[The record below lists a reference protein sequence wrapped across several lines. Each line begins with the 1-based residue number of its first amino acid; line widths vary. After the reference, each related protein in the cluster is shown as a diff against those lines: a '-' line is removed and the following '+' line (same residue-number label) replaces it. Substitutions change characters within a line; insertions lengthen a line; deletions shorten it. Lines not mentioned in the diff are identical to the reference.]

1 MEANKMIKSVPYN
14 SIQSIIASYL
24 FRVCIKGQ
32 IVGFV
37 MLSSALSST
46 EIKRSN
52 ELKKKNYKNKKQ
64 QQQLFGSKFRRVET
78 RLEAMVVVE
87 LYLFIRGF
95 INICPNLRLP
105 NLFYL

>member
-1 MEANKMIKSVPYN
+1 MEANKMIKCVPYN

-52 ELKKKNYKNKKQ
+52 ELKK
-64 QQQLFGSKFRRVET
+64 
-78 RLEAMVVVE
+78 
-87 LYLFIRGF
+87 
-95 INICPNLRLP
+95 
-105 NLFYL
+105 